1 MIHPTKR
8 QSEILKSVRLHGT
21 CMIGD
26 LAGDLGVSDE
36 TIRRDVRSLVNEG
49 LVLKVHGAIVAPDHM
64 REDPF
69 MLRLQENQE
78 EKLRI
83 AERAAG
89 MVNHGDALM
98 FDTGS
103 TTTYVAHSLV
113 SQRNLF
119 AITNSVEVAR
129 SLAGRNNNRVYMAG
143 GELRADDGA
152 AFGETATDFVA
163 QFQVD
168 KAFLSIAAISPES
181 GFMDNELWEAEFSRM
196 VIRQAKNVI
205 TVADHS
211 KFERRALVKVCDFD
225 TVDTL
230 ITTRTPPPPIA
241 AKLKAADVDVIVV

>member
-205 TVADHS
+205 IVADHS